1 MSNSSLRAKRRANK
15 ESGVAPAPKKAAPAP
30 KKAAPAPK
38 KAAPAPKKAAP
49 KQSLADRLT
58 RKKVNK
64 K

>member
-38 KAAPAPKKAAP
+38 KAAP

>member
-1 MSNSSLRAKRRANK
+1 MSNSSLRAKPRANK
-15 ESGVAPAPKKAAPAP
+15 ESGVASAP

-49 KQSLADRLT
+49 KQSLADRIA
-58 RKKVNK
+58 RKKSSK